1 LWALGHTLHQN
12 ELRDEETD
20 VTGRM
25 QLAVPERIQR
35 DWVNVTG
42 TVLIVVGLI
51 TVFVNTGTAFSVGWL
66 TLGVTLTLVGAAL
79 RIEAAIRGKQA

>member
-1 LWALGHTLHQN
+1 M
-12 ELRDEETD
+12 
-20 VTGRM
+20 TGRM
-25 QLAVPERIQR
+25 QWAVAERIER
-35 DWVNVTG
+35 DRVSVTG